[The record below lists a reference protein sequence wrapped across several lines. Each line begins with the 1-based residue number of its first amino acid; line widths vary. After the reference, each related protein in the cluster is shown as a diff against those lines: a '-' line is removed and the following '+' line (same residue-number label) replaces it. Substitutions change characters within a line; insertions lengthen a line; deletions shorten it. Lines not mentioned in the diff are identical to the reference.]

1 MASSSR
7 RSCSGDGSS
16 AGADGAPAMIATHSM
31 ATACLAAPILMAPPR
46 DISRRCRRVPWLESQ
61 RSRRRYES
69 VRTGGAR
76 PDGATRSVHAG
87 APVGCDATGMQCT
100 TVATTV
106 GTDAASV
113 GVWCATMHVAHE
125 PGATLPGW
133 VCATSASGTSSR
145 TSRKPML
152 ARPAVLWL
160 RRRITERPGTSRHPS
175 CQRMVPATSRARLAR
190 RAAIN
195 RDAMLVALDDVALGY
210 DGRPV
215 LEHVSFGIEPGE
227 FVALLGPN
235 GAGKTPL
242 FRGMLGLIPVLSG
255 RITYGFDRRLQP
267 PGYVPQKETL
277 DPIFPLTVFEVVVM
291 GTYAGLAPL
300 RPIRHRQRAT
310 AAACLEQV
318 GLADLTRQPFW
329 KLSGGQR

>member
-1 MASSSR
+1 
-7 RSCSGDGSS
+7 
-16 AGADGAPAMIATHSM
+16 MIATHRM
-31 ATACLAAPILMAPPR
+31 TTACLAGPIFMAPPR
-46 DISRRCRRVPWLESQ
+46 DVSRRCRRVPWPESQ

-76 PDGATRSVHAG
+76 PEGATRSVHAG
-87 APVGCDATGMQCT
+87 VPIGRDGTGMRCT
-100 TVATTV
+100 AVATTV
-106 GTDAASV
+106 GTDAARV
-113 GVWCATMHVAHE
+113 GGGCATRHVAHE
-125 PGATLPGW
+125 PGAMLPGW
-133 VCATSASGTSSR
+133 VCAASASGTSNR

-152 ARPAVLWL
+152 AGPAVRWL

-175 CQRMVPATSRARLAR
+175 CQRMVPAISRPRLAR

-195 RDAMLVALDDVALGY
+195 RNAMLVALDDAALGY

-235 GAGKTPL
+235 GAGKTTL

-255 RITYGFDRRLQP
+255 RITYGFDRRLEP

-277 DPIFPLTVFEVVVM
+277 DPIFPLTVAEVVVM
-291 GTYAGLAPL
+291 GTYARLAPL
-300 RPIRHRQRAT
+300 RPFGRREPA
-310 AAACLEQV
+310 
-318 GLADLTRQPFW
+318 LASTC
-329 KLSGGQR
+329 